1 MPYFN
6 PKPLV
11 FNPDSKVIEAS
22 GAIGQSLFEIMK
34 ENTKREQENARLAE
48 AKRANLQ
55 SEAMKEKQFDFDNT
69 KFDYAKQKDERD
81 FAWDRQKWQTQFNAE
96 QAHRKNQQS
105 LGWANYNLRANELA
119 KQEALRQAELQRQQ
133 EAENLQNMAYF
144 DYGVKNGAF
153 GDIANSQEFANLTPQ
168 QKASYGANLKAQM
181 NAQGQIYKANEPLF
195 KMQEQERAKGEAL
208 RQEQARNLQIAQMAH
223 ENPSDFGLS
232 SDDIAEFNQIIK
244 SGNKEAIEKAG
255 AVLNQRLKA
264 QSEINKIIP
273 QQTDPLKNLPQRTQ
287 DKLGDTRAVLE
298 MLSDYANDFKGN
310 EAQQSGI
317 IDGFTGG
324 IADAINLASDKN
336 KNLNTLANQIAE
348 KDRTM
353 AKGGARYVGENTE
366 DLINP
371 NRVLANTTYSGIAS
385 VAKKHLQTYNEQIA
399 VLQAQGNYKGA
410 EILQNE
416 ANEFLQSLPN
426 EVLDFMKTEQKRQ
439 SETSEQ
445 IKNRF
450 RQKTRIKGDYD
461 EADELGYI
469 Y

>member
-1 MPYFN
+1 
-6 PKPLV
+6 
-11 FNPDSKVIEAS
+11 
-22 GAIGQSLFEIMK
+22 
-34 ENTKREQENARLAE
+34 
-48 AKRANLQ
+48 
-55 SEAMKEKQFDFDNT
+55 
-69 KFDYAKQKDERD
+69 
-81 FAWDRQKWQTQFNAE
+81 
-96 QAHRKNQQS
+96 
-105 LGWANYNLRANELA
+105 
-119 KQEALRQAELQRQQ
+119 
-133 EAENLQNMAYF
+133 
-144 DYGVKNGAF
+144 
-153 GDIANSQEFANLTPQ
+153 
-168 QKASYGANLKAQM
+168 
-181 NAQGQIYKANEPLF
+181 
-195 KMQEQERAKGEAL
+195 
-208 RQEQARNLQIAQMAH
+208 
-223 ENPSDFGLS
+223 
-232 SDDIAEFNQIIK
+232 
-244 SGNKEAIEKAG
+244 
-255 AVLNQRLKA
+255 
-264 QSEINKIIP
+264 
-273 QQTDPLKNLPQRTQ
+273 
-287 DKLGDTRAVLE
+287 
-298 MLSDYANDFKGN
+298 
-310 EAQQSGI
+310 